1 MKCYIIRIYTPLT
14 IFIEY
19 HLKHYCN
26 EKNPETDSVI
36 VQTRLTFI
44 KQICFVVFIVIIV
57 FLNMTDAFF
66 GNGELGNQLNAV
78 CFL

>member
-1 MKCYIIRIYTPLT
+1 MK
-14 IFIEY
+14 
-19 HLKHYCN
+19 
-26 EKNPETDSVI
+26 KNPETDSVI